1 MPKMGRIGNFGAI
14 MQHLTFPLICLISFS
29 EIMTDDRYEQVGKS
43 NCFFY
48 FLGKFILGSK
58 WGRV

>member
-43 NCFFY
+43 NCFGFFRKIY
-48 FLGKFILGSK
+48 VGLKMG
-58 WGRV
+58 